1 MPMRSVRCFRGTGA
15 GDAATASRMAN
26 PRARLWIGGVSSMGF
41 PFIIE
46 AAPAVSR
53 GSKGPPQ
60 DTTPFFD
67 SVPRN
72 APATARRQKMPSQMQ
87 QVLRIVH
94 RVTGLGPARRRARSE
109 DLLRIDRRGFAKSL
123 SVAAGVVAASRWT
136 SVVPVP
142 SVAAQT
148 AALKDLVPKGWL
160 IGAALNQRQSDGV
173 DAVAVDLVTRQFNSI
188 TPENLL
194 KFESVQRQPGAFTF
208 DAQDR
213 YVAFGADRGMAVIG
227 HTLVWHSQTPAWV
240 GEAAGGG
247 LADRTTMLERM
258 QTHIARVVG
267 RYKGR
272 IRGWDVVNEA
282 LNDDGTLRDSPWRR
296 GIGDDYIARAFEFAN
311 QADPG
316 AELYYNDFNL
326 ATRPAKRA
334 GAIRIIKDL
343 RQRGLR
349 IDAVGEQ
356 GHWRLDSPTT
366 TEIEQTITELR
377 ATGLKVMIT
386 ELDVNLLPPAARPAP
401 GESPSPASNPY
412 VNGLPDDVQ
421 QALARRYADAI
432 GVFLRLRDDIT
443 RVTFWGVSDG
453 DSWLNRGRA
462 NHPLLWDR
470 LRQPKAAFD
479 EVTKVLAGKTTSS
492 R

>member
-1 MPMRSVRCFRGTGA
+1 
-15 GDAATASRMAN
+15 
-26 PRARLWIGGVSSMGF
+26 
-41 PFIIE
+41 
-46 AAPAVSR
+46 
-53 GSKGPPQ
+53 
-60 DTTPFFD
+60 
-67 SVPRN
+67 
-72 APATARRQKMPSQMQ
+72 
-87 QVLRIVH
+87 
-94 RVTGLGPARRRARSE
+94 
-109 DLLRIDRRGFAKSL
+109 LRIDRRGFTTSL

-136 SVVPVP
+136 TVVPVP

-148 AALKDLVPKGWL
+148 AALKDLVPRGWL
-160 IGAALNQRQSDGV
+160 IGVALNQRQSDGV
-173 DAVAVDLVTRQFNSI
+173 DAAAVDLVTRQFNSI

-194 KFESVQRQPGAFTF
+194 KFESVQRQPGLFTF

-240 GEAAGGG
+240 WDGTGGG
-247 LADRTTMLERM
+247 LADRTTLLERM
-258 QTHIARVVG
+258 QTHIATVVG

-296 GIGDDYIARAFEFAN
+296 GIGDDYIAKAFAFAN
-311 QADPG
+311 QADPN

-334 GAIRIIKDL
+334 GAIRIVRDL
-343 RQRGLR
+343 QQRGLR

-356 GHWRLDSPTT
+356 GHWRLESPTT
-366 TEIEQTITELR
+366 AEIDQTIAELR

-386 ELDVNLLPPAARPAP
+386 ELDVNLLPRAEP
-401 GESPSPASNPY
+401 PSPESNPF

-421 QALARRYADAI
+421 QALARRYADAF
-432 GVFLRLRDDIT
+432 GVFLKHRDDIT

-453 DSWLNRGRA
+453 DSWLNRGRM

-470 LRQPKAAFD
+470 QRQPKPAFD
-479 EVTKVLAGKTTSS
+479 EVAKVLSGISTLP